1 MTTDRLIAEMD
12 EALKF
17 PGVANSWTMPI
28 KARTDMLA
36 TGIRTP
42 VGIKLFGNDLEQ
54 LDALATEIEAVVRE
68 VPGTT
73 SAFAERLTG
82 AYYLEDR
89 KSVVEGKSV
98 SVRVD
103 LGGRRCIK
111 KKKKKKK

>member
-1 MTTDRLIAEMD
+1 
-12 EALKF
+12 
-17 PGVANSWTMPI
+17 MPI

-42 VGIKLFGNDLEQ
+42 VGLKLFGNDLEQ

-82 AYYLEDR
+82 APSPDLTPDLSLMPQYRVPLSE
-89 KSVVEGKSV
+89 VPHAV
-98 SVRVD
+98 SPP
-103 LGGRRCIK
+103 LGGETAPSLLPDTAT
-111 KKKKKKK
+111 

>member
-28 KARTDMLA
+28 KARTEMLA

-54 LDALATEIEAVVRE
+54 LDALATEIEEVVRE
-68 VPGTT
+68 VPGTPR
-73 SAFAERLTG
+73 AFAERLTG
-82 AYYLEDR
+82 AYYQI
-89 KSVVEGKSV
+89 
-98 SVRVD
+98 
-103 LGGRRCIK
+103 GRAHSNSSTYSTTRMPASAC
-111 KKKKKKK
+111 

>member
-1 MTTDRLIAEMD
+1 MFETVINLRPEDEWRNGMTTDRLIAEMD

-54 LDALATEIEAVVRE
+54 LDALATDIEAVVRV

-73 SAFAERLTG
+73 SPFAQPLTG
-82 AYYLEDR
+82 PHYPPLPPPLDPLAP
-89 KSVVEGKSV
+89 
-98 SVRVD
+98 
-103 LGGRRCIK
+103 
-111 KKKKKKK
+111 